1 MVRARGVAR
10 VVILLVTAICLEFRT
25 TPATGQYYY
34 APPPSYYQND
44 TVGGTVVGGG
54 LGALTGAVIGGKKN
68 RGEGALIGA
77 GVGALTGGLL
87 GKAQDN
93 ADSRHAAVG
102 SSVAAHANAQV
113 AAQAVTN
120 YDLVDMTR
128 AGLSEDVIISTVRSR
143 GGRFDLSPSALIALK
158 QNGVSDRVVIAAQSM
173 SPTGYSAPAPAV
185 VMSPSP
191 AVVVSPPPAVYV
203 RPAPVFHFYG
213 GYGWGHG
220 HHHHHHRHWHH

>member
-1 MVRARGVAR
+1 MACSRGVVR
-10 VVILLVTAICLEFRT
+10 VVIFLLAVTCLDVWA
-25 TPATGQYYY
+25 TPAQGQYYY

-44 TVGGTVVGGG
+44 TLGGTVMGGG
-54 LGALTGAVIGGKKN
+54 FGAITGAVIGGKKN

-93 ADSRHAAVG
+93 ADARQAAVG
-102 SSVAAHANAQV
+102 SSVAAQANAQV

-128 AGLSEDVIISTVRSR
+128 AGLSEDVIISTMRSR
-143 GGRFDLSPSALIALK
+143 GARFDLSPSALIALK

-173 SPTGYSAPAPAV
+173 SPNGYSAPAPAV

-191 AVVVSPPPAVYV
+191 AIVVSPPPAVYV
-203 RPAPVFHFYG
+203 RPAPVIHFYG

-220 HHHHHHRHWHH
+220 HHHHGHWHH